1 MDALGLTKGDAP
13 AAIRHLASA
22 GFVLAG
28 VALFL
33 SFGRHGGPA
42 LVPEARR
49 LMLPAGLALVPLGV
63 WHVRHRSVYI
73 ELGSGLPHG
82 FSAAFFLSI
91 ALALIGG
98 ALDYDNPDAPW
109 LLLLIAGAV
118 TMAFFARWLALSD
131 RGRTI
136 ERRWVACA
144 GAIMFALAAAWF
156 AASDVA

>member
-22 GFVLAG
+22 GFVLAT
-28 VALFL
+28 VALIL

-63 WHVRHRSVYI
+63 WHVRHRSAYI

-82 FSAAFFLSI
+82 FSAAFILSI
-91 ALALIGG
+91 ALALLGG
-98 ALDYDNPDAPW
+98 SLDYDDPDAPW
-109 LLLLIAGAV
+109 LLLLIPGAG
-118 TMAFFARWLALSD
+118 TMAFFARWLAFSD
-131 RGRTI
+131 RGRAM

-156 AASDVA
+156 AASEVA